1 MLSLRRG
8 QQKLFIP
15 TIYSRKWASV
25 FVYLIYLEKYEV
37 SMTRKITFTAT
48 FNPEPCP
55 PFPYAAFFMEI
66 LHSLILLT
74 AREISSLVFRLLIF
88 RVLDVITAIAWHPNS
103 RYLATA
109 GGADRHIRVWHN
121 AAGVKV
127 LIDDLEGRL
136 YRAKS
141 DTVRV
146 RKFTPHH
153 LTSPHTRTSHQTSSH
168 DLISSHQT
176 NQSINNFI

>member
-1 MLSLRRG
+1 
-8 QQKLFIP
+8 
-15 TIYSRKWASV
+15 
-25 FVYLIYLEKYEV
+25 
-37 SMTRKITFTAT
+37 MTRKITSFTAT

-55 PFPYAAFFMEI
+55 PFPSAAFFMEI